1 MVVTPSLVF
10 SEKGLKYNRLF
21 IMGQNC
27 LENYRCKE
35 NKIYQHGGGG
45 CQNTE
50 QKSDRIFEDLDY
62 ELNIFISLSTTY
74 KNCEMWG
81 VPGHT

>member
-1 MVVTPSLVF
+1 MVVTPSPVF

-35 NKIYQHGGGG
+35 NKIYQHGGWG

-50 QKSDRIFEDLDY
+50 QKSDRIF
-62 ELNIFISLSTTY
+62 
-74 KNCEMWG
+74 
-81 VPGHT
+81 